1 MTITSLDIADGTVGR
16 TRFPRVKKRCLIFAI
31 ILVIICASIGFAYH
45 YGLFSKDKEDE
56 ELRPP
61 NPVKALQSSPSSL
74 HRFKKA
80 AVCADGAACAEI
92 GKSILEQDGSAVDAA
107 IATMFC
113 NGIFTMQSM
122 GLGGGFLMTIYIKEN
137 ETAYTLNARETAP
150 MKASPEMYRDNQNIS
165 RNGG

>member
-1 MTITSLDIADGTVGR
+1 MVDFKLVLNPPIIGKKSVLVQRKCRRRNGKVSNARSSSDDASRRDET
-16 TRFPRVKKRCLIFAI
+16 PRVKKRCLIFAI

-92 GKSILEQDGSAVDAA
+92 GK
-107 IATMFC
+107 
-113 NGIFTMQSM
+113 
-122 GLGGGFLMTIYIKEN
+122 
-137 ETAYTLNARETAP
+137 
-150 MKASPEMYRDNQNIS
+150 
-165 RNGG
+165 